1 MDFLNGKVCGNDE
14 EKKIP
19 ADIFPLYG
27 NVGSLSLPSP
37 GAALKIVTTMQDLYF
52 FPNTILIQT
61 S

>member
-52 FPNTILIQT
+52 F
-61 S
+61 